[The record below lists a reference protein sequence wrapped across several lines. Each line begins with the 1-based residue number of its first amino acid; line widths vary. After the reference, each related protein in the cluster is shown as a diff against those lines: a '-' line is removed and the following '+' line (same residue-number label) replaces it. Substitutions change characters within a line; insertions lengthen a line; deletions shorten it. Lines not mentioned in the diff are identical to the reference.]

1 MLQARG
7 LRSLFLLGSALL
19 AAAVYGVT
27 RYSLASLY
35 SELADTPSRQHT
47 SRQDA
52 NITLLD
58 DYEYVV
64 IGSGPG
70 GGPLAARL
78 AMAGYKTLLIE
89 AGDDQGEDLK
99 ERVPAFH
106 AQSSEYEPMRWDF
119 WVRHYDDDARQARDS
134 KCTYDT
140 PDGGLYAGL
149 DPPEGSTMKGILYPR
164 AGTLGGCGSHN
175 AMVTIYPHEQDWE
188 YLVNLTGDDS
198 WSAAN
203 MRKYFERLENAEY
216 LLGNNL
222 VGHGVGGWLTTG
234 TTDLTLVLEDAKLL
248 QMVVAAA
255 TALGRNVIESLLT
268 TVTGL
273 ASLLLLD
280 INLPGKARDQNTD
293 LYQIPLAIKDYARNG
308 PRDFVL
314 SVANSGQYPLDIR
327 THCFATKIRF
337 SNDTTTTGQPRAV
350 GVDFLDGKSLYR
362 ADPRASPSGQ
372 QPANAVPGRVNA
384 TREVI
389 VSGGV
394 FNTPQLLKLSGVGPS
409 AELAA
414 HAIPLVADLP
424 GVGTNLQDRYEIG
437 TTATFSSNFT
447 VLEDCTWG
455 QPGDPCL
462 ARWQDNLAFKGLYGS
477 SGLALSAV
485 LKSSSAASSSDPADL
500 ILLGVPVNFKGY
512 FRAYSNYT
520 VADAHHWTWLTLK
533 AHTRNRGGTVLLRSA
548 DPLDTP
554 LVSFHSF
561 DEGGDAAGAE
571 LDLQAAYEGV
581 EFSRK
586 IYDALTPLAGEW
598 EPVRPPPGEEATKQ
612 FIMDE
617 AWGHHASCTA
627 PIGADDDPMAV
638 LDGDFRVRGV
648 EGLRVVDASAMPRIH
663 GFFIASSVYM
673 FSEKAADVVI
683 ADAEKMKA

>member
-1 MLQARG
+1 MLQAG
-7 LRSLFLLGSALL
+7 SVKSLFLLGTALL
-19 AAAVYGVT
+19 AAVVQ
-27 RYSLASLY
+27 AS
-35 SELADTPSRQHT
+35 PPQHQHT

-52 NITLLD
+52 NVTLLD
-58 DYEYVV
+58 DYEYVI

-99 ERVPAFH
+99 ERVPIFH

-140 PDGGLYAGL
+140 PDGGLYAGF

-175 AMVTIYPHEQDWE
+175 AMVNIYPHEQDWE

-203 MRKYFERLENAEY
+203 MRKYFERMENAEY

-222 VGHGVGGWLTTG
+222 VGHGVGGWLTIG
-234 TTDLTLVLEDAKLL
+234 TTDLELVLEDAKLL

-255 TALGRNVIESLLT
+255 TALGRNVVESLLT

-280 INLPGKARDQNTD
+280 INFPGKARDQSTD
-293 LYQIPLAIKDYARNG
+293 LYQVPLAIKDYARNG

-314 SVANSGQYPLDIR
+314 SVANSGYPLDIR
-327 THCFATKIRF
+327 TNCFATKIRF
-337 SNDTTTTGQPRAV
+337 DNDTTTGQPRAI
-350 GVDFLDGKSLYR
+350 GVDFLDGQSLYR
-362 ADPRASPSGQ
+362 ADPRAAPSGQ
-372 QPANAVPGRVNA
+372 QPTNAVAGRVNA
-384 TREVI
+384 TREVV

-394 FNTPQLLKLSGVGPS
+394 YNTPQLLKLSGIGPD
-409 AELAA
+409 AELAT
-414 HAIPLVADLP
+414 HSIPLVKDLP

-437 TTATFSSNFT
+437 TTVNFDGNFT

-462 ARWQDNLAFKGLYGS
+462 ERWENNLIFKGVYGS

-485 LKSSSAASSSDPADL
+485 LKSTAAATDDPTDL
-500 ILLGVPVNFKGY
+500 ILLGVPANFKGY
-512 FRAYSNYT
+512 FRGYSNYT

-533 AHTRNRGGTVLLRSA
+533 AHTRNHAGTVLLRSA

-554 LVSFHSF
+554 LISFHSF
-561 DEGGDAAGAE
+561 DEGTTDGGADE
-571 LDLQAAYEGV
+571 LDLQAAYEAV

-586 IYDALTPLAGEW
+586 IYDQLTPVIGEW
-598 EPVRPPPGEEATKQ
+598 ESVRPPDGEEATKQ
-612 FIMDE
+612 FIKDE

-627 PIGADDDPMAV
+627 PIGSDDDEMAV
-638 LDGDFRVRGV
+638 LDGDFKVRGV
-648 EGLRVVDASAMPRIH
+648 SGLRVVDASAMPRIH
-663 GFFIASSVYM
+663 GFFIVSSVYM
-673 FSEKAADVVI
+673 FSEKAADVII
-683 ADAEKMKA
+683 ADAEAAAKKA